1 MNELEKMLRVFEL
14 FTTAL
19 GGSTKDGKILGALW
33 MKGGP
38 MSVYE
43 ISDATNL
50 SLTAC
55 RNALERLERHY
66 IIKRVKERG
75 DRKVYYTCEKD
86 LTKTIK
92 KVFERLYEDL
102 GVASGIMKGFEG
114 GEELKLEIDRARRY
128 LERILRGDLNA

>member
-66 IIKRVKERG
+66 IIKRVKER
-75 DRKVYYTCEKD
+75 
-86 LTKTIK
+86 
-92 KVFERLYEDL
+92 
-102 GVASGIMKGFEG
+102 
-114 GEELKLEIDRARRY
+114 
-128 LERILRGDLNA
+128 